1 MIKKRS
7 RRRGKKIRC
16 EREKMW
22 RRPTSSST
30 SKCPMSIQTL
40 HRYLIKRFFP
50 FGQIFRSDY
59 DFSLMRCR
67 KKCVILLSIFPS
79 WAVHVTYIHIQC
91 CIVSDHFVWLFT
103 LYGFTHPLTLSFHF
117 ELLLL
122 TRRTGFIWH
131 ELCWYDVYQ
140 KSYSPSCLSV
150 CVHTM
155 HIIWESCSIY
165 IFMDY
170 TKLTCALFLSVSGY

>member
-79 WAVHVTYIHIQC
+79 WAVHVTYISSVALYLTILLGSLHCTASHIHLLSLFILNYC
-91 CIVSDHFVWLFT
+91 CSLVALDLF
-103 LYGFTHPLTLSFHF
+103 GMN
-117 ELLLL
+117 
-122 TRRTGFIWH
+122 
-131 ELCWYDVYQ
+131 
-140 KSYSPSCLSV
+140 
-150 CVHTM
+150 CVDTM
-155 HIIWESCSIY
+155 
-165 IFMDY
+165 Y
-170 TKLTCALFLSVSGY
+170 TKNPIHRPVCLYVYIPCT